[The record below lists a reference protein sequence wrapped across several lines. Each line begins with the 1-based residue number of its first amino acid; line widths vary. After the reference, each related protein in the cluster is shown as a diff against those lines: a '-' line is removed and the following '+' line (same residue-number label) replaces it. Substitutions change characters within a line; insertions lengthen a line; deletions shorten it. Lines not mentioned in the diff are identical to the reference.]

1 MAGCG
6 APGPLPG
13 PSGPGSA
20 LGEEEEDEEPSL
32 GCDGDLEVNPYDGL
46 PFSSR
51 YYELLRQRRELP
63 VWTTKY
69 SFMEHLE
76 GNSGIVLVS
85 GPPGTGKSTQIP
97 QWCAE
102 YALSLQF
109 AHGLVACTQPHSL
122 AALSLSLRVADEMD
136 LNLGHEVGYC
146 VPHED
151 CCTAETILRFC
162 SDEMLLRE
170 MTSDPLLRQYGVV
183 VLDEAQER
191 TVPTDALLGLLKD
204 VLRQRPALRLVV
216 VTAPALEPR
225 LRAFCGDPPVVR
237 VPGHSPPP
245 QLLYREPPA
254 HGRVAAAC
262 QAVLDIHGR
271 QEPGHVLIFLAS
283 EQEISECC
291 AAIQTEAVALS
302 PALGPLLVLP
312 LHPGVGRAAQR
323 LYEAPE
329 ESWERRVIV
338 THWLGDSS
346 FSLGTVRFVID
357 SGLELRSVY
366 NPRIRAE
373 SQVLRPIS
381 RSQAESRMQRAA
393 GSPSG
398 TCLRLYSEAFEQRL
412 PPSPAPHVSETSL
425 SRLVLLLKR
434 LDIADMGQCDFLD
447 RPAPESLMQALEDL
461 DYLAALDDDGNLSEV
476 GIIMSEFPLDPQ
488 LAKALIASCE
498 FDCVEE
504 MVSLAAML
512 TASPCF
518 VPPSTHL
525 EEAVALRRRALLHPN
540 GDHFT
545 LINIFN
551 AFQQHAGDEGWC
563 RKHGVGAEGLRLAG
577 TVRAELLE
585 VMRRIELPVSPP
597 AFGSDANALN
607 IQRALISGYF
617 LKVGPGTV
625 GGLWWAVGGVPSPHS
640 LLLCSQVARDID
652 GSGNYVMLTHKHVAH
667 LAPACGYLLRPP
679 PRRLPPWVLYHEFTI
694 SQDNCL
700 RVVSEIQPQMLVE
713 LAPQYYLSNLPPSEG
728 RDLLM
733 ELREK
738 VVATEDAPAGPEP
751 LAEAAGR
758 EAVEGDVCVLQ

>member
-1 MAGCG
+1 MAGCRV
-6 APGPLPG
+6 PGSPSRQSG
-13 PSGPGSA
+13 PSTT
-20 LGEEEEDEEPSL
+20 LEEEEEEDDAAL
-32 GCDGDLEVNPYDGL
+32 GSDGDLEVNPYDGL

-51 YYELLRQRRELP
+51 YYELLQQRRELP

-76 GNSGIVLVS
+76 GSSGIILVS

-97 QWCAE
+97 QWCTE
-102 YALSLQF
+102 YALSVQF
-109 AHGLVACTQPHSL
+109 AHGLVACTQPYSL

-151 CCTAETILRFC
+151 CCTTETILRFC

-183 VLDEAQER
+183 VLDEVQER
-191 TVPTDALLGLLKD
+191 TVPTDVLLGLLKD
-204 VLRQRPALRLVV
+204 VLRQRPALKVVV
-216 VTAPALEPR
+216 VTSPTMEER
-225 LRAFCGDPPVVR
+225 LRVFCGDPPVVR
-237 VPGHSPPP
+237 VPEHRTPP
-245 QLLYREPPA
+245 QLLYREPPDRG
-254 HGRVAAAC
+254 HITAAC
-262 QAVLDIHGR
+262 QAVLDIHR
-271 QEPGHVLIFLAS
+271 QQEPGDILVFLAS
-283 EQEISECC
+283 EQDIMECC
-291 AAIQTEAVALS
+291 GAIQTEAVTLN
-302 PALGPLLVLP
+302 PGLGLLQVVP
-312 LHPGVGRAAQR
+312 LHPGVGRAAQKV
-323 LYEAPE
+323 YEE
-329 ESWERRVIV
+329 ESIRERRVIV

-381 RSQAESRMQRAA
+381 KSQAESRMQRAA
-393 GSPSG
+393 GSPPG
-398 TCLRLYSEAFEQRL
+398 TCLRLYSESFYEQRL

-512 TASPCF
+512 TVSPCF
-518 VPPSTHL
+518 VPPSTRS
-525 EEAVALRRRALLHPN
+525 EEAVTLRRRSLLHPH

-551 AFQQHAGDEGWC
+551 AFQQHTADEGWC
-563 RKHGVGAEGLRLAG
+563 RKHAVSAEALQLAG
-577 TVRAELLE
+577 IVRAELLE
-585 VMRRIELPVSPP
+585 VMQRIELPISPP
-597 AFGSDANALN
+597 AFGTDANVFN

-617 LKVGPGTV
+617 LKV
-625 GGLWWAVGGVPSPHS
+625 A
-640 LLLCSQVARDID
+640 QDID

-667 LAPACGYLLRPP
+667 LPPSSCYLLRQP

-700 RVVSEIQPQMLVE
+700 RIVSEIQPQMLVE
-713 LAPQYYLSNLPPSEG
+713 LAPQYYLSNLPPSES

-738 VVATEDAPAGPEP
+738 VVAAEDIPAEPEP
-751 LAEAAGR
+751 QGEAAGSEDEER
-758 EAVEGDVCVLQ
+758 EVCLLQ

>member
-1 MAGCG
+1 MAGNG
-6 APGPLPG
+6 APGSTPRQNGPG
-13 PSGPGSA
+13 PA
-20 LGEEEEDEEPSL
+20 LEKEEDDEEEPAL

-51 YYELLRQRRELP
+51 YYELLRQRRDLP

-76 GNSGIVLVS
+76 GNSSIVLVS

-151 CCTAETILRFC
+151 CCTTETILRYC

-191 TVPTDALLGLLKD
+191 TVPTDVLLGLLKD
-204 VLRQRPALRLVV
+204 VLHQRPALKVVV
-216 VTAPALEPR
+216 VTSPAMEER
-225 LRAFCGDPPVVR
+225 LCAFCGDPPVVR
-237 VPGHSPPP
+237 VPARGDPPV
-245 QLLYREPPA
+245 LLYRDRPA
-254 HGRVAAAC
+254 RSRIAAAC
-262 QAVLDIHGR
+262 QAVLDIHRR
-271 QEPGHVLIFLAS
+271 QEPGHILLFMAS
-283 EQEISECC
+283 EQEIIEACSVLQGE
-291 AAIQTEAVALS
+291 AAALH
-302 PALGPLLVLP
+302 PGLGPLLVLP

-323 LYEAPE
+323 LYEGLE
-329 ESWERRVIV
+329 EGGRERRVIV
-338 THWLGDSS
+338 THGLAEAS
-346 FSLGTVRFVID
+346 FSMGGIRFVID
-357 SGLELRSVY
+357 TGLELRSVY

-381 RSQAESRMQRAA
+381 KSQAQSRMDRATS
-393 GSPSG
+393 SPPG
-398 TCLRLYSEAFEQRL
+398 TCLRLYSEAFYEQRL
-412 PPSPAPHVSETSL
+412 PPSPVPHVSETSL

-518 VPPSTHL
+518 LPPATHM
-525 EEAVALRRRALLHPN
+525 EEAVAMHRRALLHPD

-551 AFQQHAGDEGWC
+551 AFQQHEADEGWC
-563 RKHGVGAEGLRLAG
+563 RKHAVSAAALRLAG
-577 TVRAELLE
+577 IVRAELLE
-585 VMRRIELPVSPP
+585 VMQRIELPVSPP
-597 AFGSDANALN
+597 AFGTDANVHN

-617 LKVGPGTV
+617 LK
-625 GGLWWAVGGVPSPHS
+625 
-640 LLLCSQVARDID
+640 VARDID

-667 LAPACGYLLRPP
+667 LPPACCYLLRQP

-700 RVVSEIQPQMLVE
+700 RVVSEIQPQMLVA
-713 LAPQYYLSNLPPSEG
+713 LAPQYYLSNLPPSES

-733 ELREK
+733 ALREE
-738 VVATEDAPAGPEP
+738 VAAAEDAPVVPTPLGPAP
-751 LAEAAGR
+751 GG
-758 EAVEGDVCVLQ
+758 GDEDEDEDEDKEVCVLQ